1 MAGGKETT
9 RQKMIN
15 IMYLVL
21 LAMLALNVSD
31 TILNAFKNIN
41 DSLVS
46 SKTNVSTS
54 IDQLFASF
62 ENTKLKDEPA
72 RAQPIWEKANKAK
85 ALADDLNNYVQQ
97 LKDEFLKAGEGINE
111 ETGDIKLRDN
121 MDIAQGIMV
130 NRKEG
135 FKLKA
140 KINETREKLIEL
152 LDEKDRANVTF
163 SLEAKDAKKGI
174 NGKKEWVDI
183 NFGEGTPLTAANT
196 ILSKIQSDV
205 KNAEVDVVKRLFGN
219 MDKALVNLDHFE
231 AVAVAPSSYVVQ
243 GQPYTAEVFLTA
255 SDSRSTPQIS
265 VNGNS
270 LSVKDGKGTYTGGTG
285 AVGMFKWKGVIRV
298 KQTDG
303 TVKEYPTAEQSYQV
317 AKPSATVS
325 PDKMNVIYAGIP
337 NPFSVSAAGFPLESV
352 NATISGGSIRKEGSG
367 KYAVSVGGDQ
377 VGKTVNI
384 NVSAS
389 QGGKTLNLGAQQFRV
404 KALPT
409 PKAYIKGKSGGNVP
423 LEWME
428 GAGSIDTQLEDF
440 VFDVKFRVV
449 RFAATFINPRSDA
462 VTITN
467 PGGGFGGQIKGALN
481 SIKPGATIIFKD
493 IVCEGPDG
501 RQKVL
506 DGITFIAK

>member
-1 MAGGKETT
+1 MAGGKQTT

-41 DSLVS
+41 DSLES
-46 SKTNVSTS
+46 SKTNVNTS
-54 IDQLFASF
+54 IDQLFSSF
-62 ENTKLKDEPA
+62 QNTKLKDEPV

-85 ALADDLNNYVQQ
+85 AMADDLNNYVQK
-97 LKDEFLKAGEGINE
+97 LKDQFRKDGEGINE

-121 MDIAQGIMV
+121 MDIAQGIMI
-130 NRKEG
+130 NQKEG

-140 KINETREKLIEL
+140 KINETRDQLIAL
-152 LDEKDRANVTF
+152 LDEKDRAGVTF
-163 SLEAKDAKKGI
+163 SLEAKDAVKAV

-205 KNAEVDVVKRLFGN
+205 KNAEAEIVKKLFGN
-219 MDKALVNLDHFE
+219 MDKALVNLDQFD
-231 AVAVAPSSYVVQ
+231 AVAVAPSSYVIQ
-243 GQPYTAEVFLTA
+243 GQPYTAQVFLTA
-255 SDSRSTPQIS
+255 SDSRSTPSIT
-265 VNGNS
+265 VNGS
-270 LSVKDGKGTYTGGTG
+270 ALAIKDGKGTYTGGTG
-285 AVGMFKWKGVIRV
+285 SVGMFKWKGIIRV

-303 TVKEYPTAEQSYQV
+303 TVKEYATAEQSYQV

-352 NATISGGSIRKEGSG
+352 NASISGGSIKKSGSG
-367 KYAVSVGGDQ
+367 QYSVVVGGDQ
-377 VGKTVNI
+377 VGKTLSI

-389 QGGKTLNLGAQQFRV
+389 NGGKTLNLGAQQFRV

-409 PKAYIKGKSGGNVP
+409 PRANVKGKSGGNVP
-423 LEWME
+423 LEWIE
-428 GAGSIDTQLEDF
+428 GAGAIDTQLDDF
-440 VFDVKFRVV
+440 VFDVKFKVI
-449 RFAATFINPRSDA
+449 RFSATFINPRSDA
-462 VTITN
+462 VTIAN
-467 PGGGFGGQIKGALN
+467 NGGGFGGQIKGALN
-481 SIKPGATIIFKD
+481 SLKPGATVIFKD
-493 IVCEGPDG
+493 IICEGPDG
-501 RQKVL
+501 RQKNL